1 MLLQFV
7 EFVGLSN
14 RR

>member
-7 EFVGLSN
+7 QSAIINFF
-14 RR
+14 